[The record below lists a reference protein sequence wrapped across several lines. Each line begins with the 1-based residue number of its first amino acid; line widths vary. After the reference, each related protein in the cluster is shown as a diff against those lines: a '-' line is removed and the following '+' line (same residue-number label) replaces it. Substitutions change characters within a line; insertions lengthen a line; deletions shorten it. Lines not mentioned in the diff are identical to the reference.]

1 MPAALPKFSG
11 GLRLV
16 RLAVFAM
23 LLQLVLTIFVTVKT
37 LYVDS
42 PESANDALRW
52 MRYLLLVNA
61 GAAFAMAIGA
71 GRAIAELQRV
81 GIAVRGLVIA
91 VVGFA
96 IATLTLLWTWH
107 VLQHFVDVVFDPDST
122 LQDIRA
128 VADQLESLKTVAIVK
143 DLVYAIGLISLIR
156 VVQRSAA
163 HNDQLGLR
171 DEAGSTSRALI
182 VMLVAD
188 LFWQLTYGL
197 GGAATVMG
205 LVGSLLVGIYWIY
218 CHVRLARFL
227 YNAAWFMNEP
237 HELPIATIVKMAD
250 KPAAKPVAR
259 PAPRPSQPA
268 IRPSAPA
275 IAAAPAVSSPKPTPI
290 VAPPP
295 PPPRPESAT
304 STTELDPGGPRFLR

>member
-1 MPAALPKFSG
+1 
-11 GLRLV
+11 
-16 RLAVFAM
+16 M
-23 LLQLVLTIFVTVKT
+23 LLQLALTILVTVKT

-42 PESANDALRW
+42 PDSAKEALKW
-52 MRYLLLVNA
+52 MRYLLLVNG
-61 GAAFAMAIGA
+61 GAAAAMGFAAARSIPEL
-71 GRAIAELQRV
+71 RRVAIAT
-81 GIAVRGLVIA
+81 GGLVTAAI
-91 VVGFA
+91 GFA

-107 VLQHFVDVVFDPDST
+107 VLQNFVDVVFDPNSSLD
-122 LQDIRA
+122 DMMA
-128 VADQLESLKTVAIVK
+128 AADRLSSLKTVAIVK
-143 DLVYAIGLISLIR
+143 DLAYAVGLIALIR

-197 GGAATVMG
+197 GGSAGVMG
-205 LVGSLLVGIYWIY
+205 LVGSLLVSVYWIY

-237 HELPIATIVKMAD
+237 HELPVAMVVKMD
-250 KPAAKPVAR
+250 KPAA
-259 PAPRPSQPA
+259 RPSKPA
-268 IRPSAPA
+268 IRPSAPPA
-275 IAAAPAVSSPKPTPI
+275 APPAPPPVAAAPKPVAPPAPI

-295 PPPRPESAT
+295 PPPRPESPT
-304 STTELDPGGPRFLR
+304 STTELDPNGPRFLR

>member
-1 MPAALPKFSG
+1 
-11 GLRLV
+11 
-16 RLAVFAM
+16 M
-23 LLQLVLTIFVTVKT
+23 LLQLALTIVVTVKT
-37 LYVDS
+37 LFVDS
-42 PESANDALRW
+42 PESANEALRW

-61 GAAFAMAIGA
+61 GAALAMGIGA
-71 GRAIAELQRV
+71 GRAIPELQRV
-81 GIAVRGLVIA
+81 GISVRGLVIA
-91 VVGFA
+91 VIGFT
-96 IATLTLLWTWH
+96 IATLLLLWTWH

-122 LQDIRA
+122 LQDLMA
-128 VADQLESLKTVAIVK
+128 ATDQLSSLKTVAIVK
-143 DLVYAIGLISLIR
+143 DLTYAVGLISMIR

-197 GGAATVMG
+197 GGTVGIMG
-205 LVGSLLVGIYWIY
+205 MVGSLLVGIYWIY

-237 HELPIATIVKMAD
+237 HELPIATVVKMAD
-250 KPAAKPVAR
+250 KPAAKPAR
-259 PAPRPSQPA
+259 PPARPSQPA
-268 IRPSAPA
+268 IRPSAPPV
-275 IAAAPAVSSPKPTPI
+275 AAAPKPVVAAPI

-295 PPPRPESAT
+295 PPPRPETPA
-304 STTELDPGGPRFLR
+304 STTELDPSGPRFLR

>member
-1 MPAALPKFSG
+1 MAAALPTFSR

-16 RLAVFAM
+16 RLAVFVM
-23 LLQLVLTIFVTVKT
+23 LLQIALTILVTVKT

-42 PESANDALRW
+42 PDSAKEALRW
-52 MRYLLLVNA
+52 MRYLLLVNG
-61 GAAFAMAIGA
+61 GAAAAMGFAAARSIPELKRMT
-71 GRAIAELQRV
+71 IAT
-81 GIAVRGLVIA
+81 GGLVRAAI
-91 VVGFA
+91 GFA
-96 IATLTLLWTWH
+96 IATAMLLWTWY
-107 VLQHFVDVVFDPDST
+107 VLQHFVDVVFDPSST
-122 LQDIRA
+122 LDDMMTA
-128 VADQLESLKTVAIVK
+128 ADSLSSMKTVAIVK
-143 DLVYAIGLISLIR
+143 DLAYAFGLIFLIR

-197 GGAATVMG
+197 GGSAGVMG
-205 LVGSLLVGIYWIY
+205 LVGSLLVSVYWIY

-237 HELPIATIVKMAD
+237 HELPIAMVVKMD
-250 KPAAKPVAR
+250 KPVAKPVAR
-259 PAPRPSQPA
+259 PSKPVMRAPTPA
-268 IRPSAPA
+268 PV
-275 IAAAPAVSSPKPTPI
+275 AAAPKAPPAPI

-295 PPPRPESAT
+295 PPPRPETPT
-304 STTELDPGGPRFLR
+304 STTDLDPSGPKFLR

>member
-16 RLAVFAM
+16 RLAVFVM
-23 LLQLVLTIFVTVKT
+23 LLQLALTIIVTVKT
-37 LYVDS
+37 LFVDS
-42 PESANDALRW
+42 PDSANEALKW

-61 GAAFAMAIGA
+61 GAALAMAVGA
-71 GRAIAELQRV
+71 GRAIPELQRV

-91 VVGFA
+91 VIGFA
-96 IATLTLLWTWH
+96 IATLALMWTWH
-107 VLQHFVDVVFDPDST
+107 VLQHFVDVVFDPESS
-122 LQDIRA
+122 LQDLMKA
-128 VADQLESLKTVAIVK
+128 TDQLSDLKTVAIVK
-143 DLVYAIGLISLIR
+143 DLTYSVGLISVIR

-197 GGAATVMG
+197 GGSVGIMG

-237 HELPIATIVKMAD
+237 HELPIATVVKMTD
-250 KPAAKPVAR
+250 KPAVKAKPVA
-259 PAPRPSQPA
+259 RPSQPA
-268 IRPSAPA
+268 IRPVAATPAKPAP
-275 IAAAPAVSSPKPTPI
+275 V

-295 PPPRPESAT
+295 PPPRPETPS